1 MTTEL
6 KDIDEKIDRGAANLK
21 RKVRVVKK
29 ATQLLKSRTVKFS
42 LILSVLS
49 VGQGFIATLPLTP
62 VHQMFIGLAIA
73 VVTIVLRAFTKV
85 PVDEL

>member
-1 MTTEL
+1 MSKE
-6 KDIDEKIDRGAANLK
+6 DPIENKIDRGAESIK

-42 LILSVLS
+42 LALSILSV
-49 VGQGFIATLPLTP
+49 VQGFIATLPLTP
-62 VHQMFIGLAIA
+62 MHQMFIGLGIA
-73 VVTIVLRAFTKV
+73 VVSICLRALTKL